1 MSPEAEE
8 IRSLYSE
15 YMVPAYNFT
24 SPIMVRG
31 NGSWLWDIE
40 GRRYLDFTT
49 GISVCSLGHCHPAVS
64 LAIANQAAE
73 LMHCSNLFCN
83 RNTPRLARK
92 LSQGAFGGKVFFANS
107 GAEANEGMIKAA
119 RLWGS
124 AHGGRNHIVVFSSSF
139 HGRTLATLA
148 ATGQPI
154 FREGMSPDMPGFTTV
169 EYNNLDAVRAAVT
182 DQTCAILLEPVQA
195 EGGVFPATR
204 DFMTGLRKLCD
215 ERNLLLLLDEV
226 QTGIGRTGKLFA
238 YQHFGITPDAF
249 STAKAIGNG
258 IPLAC
263 FQVTDELAALFKPGI
278 THGSTFGGNPLAAA
292 AGLAVMNVFEEEE
305 VLKNVE
311 RQSEKL
317 FRKLEGLKERHPAM
331 RDIRG
336 MGLLVGIEL
345 GDALKDAVAACREKG
360 LLVLTAG
367 KGVMR
372 LLPSLKLTDEE
383 LDLAIEILDQ
393 AIP

>member
-1 MSPEAEE
+1 M
-8 IRSLYSE
+8 
-15 YMVPAYNFT
+15 
-24 SPIMVRG
+24 
-31 NGSWLWDIE
+31 
-40 GRRYLDFTT
+40 
-49 GISVCSLGHCHPAVS
+49 
-64 LAIANQAAE
+64 
-73 LMHCSNLFCN
+73 
-83 RNTPRLARK
+83 
-92 LSQGAFGGKVFFANS
+92 
-107 GAEANEGMIKAA
+107 
-119 RLWGS
+119 
-124 AHGGRNHIVVFSSSF
+124 
-139 HGRTLATLA
+139 
-148 ATGQPI
+148 
-154 FREGMSPDMPGFTTV
+154 
-169 EYNNLDAVRAAVT
+169 
-182 DQTCAILLEPVQA
+182 
-195 EGGVFPATR
+195 
-204 DFMTGLRKLCD
+204 
-215 ERNLLLLLDEV
+215 
-226 QTGIGRTGKLFA
+226 
-238 YQHFGITPDAF
+238 
-249 STAKAIGNG
+249 
-258 IPLAC
+258 
-263 FQVTDELAALFKPGI
+263 TDELAALFKPGI

>member
-1 MSPEAEE
+1 
-8 IRSLYSE
+8 
-15 YMVPAYNFT
+15 
-24 SPIMVRG
+24 
-31 NGSWLWDIE
+31 
-40 GRRYLDFTT
+40 
-49 GISVCSLGHCHPAVS
+49 
-64 LAIANQAAE
+64 
-73 LMHCSNLFCN
+73 
-83 RNTPRLARK
+83 
-92 LSQGAFGGKVFFANS
+92 
-107 GAEANEGMIKAA
+107 MIKAA

-226 QTGIGRTGKLFA
+226 QTGMGRTGKLFA